1 MGGRDHPGS
10 RGNTCGGWGVHYLD
24 CGAGDVR
31 TYQTG
36 TLNIHGLL
44 HVNYTSIKLE
54 KKKIQTEKIIIFADL
69 VNGIGIILNSCLSL
83 GQWVT
88 KLDRF
93 NFFY

>member
-1 MGGRDHPGS
+1 MTEKGVGGGGGGKGGGGGRDHPGS

-44 HVNYTSIKLE
+44 HVNYTWIKL
-54 KKKIQTEKIIIFADL
+54 
-69 VNGIGIILNSCLSL
+69 
-83 GQWVT
+83 
-88 KLDRF
+88 
-93 NFFY
+93 